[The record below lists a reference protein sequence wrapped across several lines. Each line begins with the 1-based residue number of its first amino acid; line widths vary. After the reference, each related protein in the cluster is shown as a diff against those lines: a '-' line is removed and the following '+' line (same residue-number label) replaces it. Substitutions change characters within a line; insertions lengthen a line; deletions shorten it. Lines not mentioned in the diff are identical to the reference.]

1 MRILVITQYFW
12 PEVFR
17 INEVVQAL
25 RDVGNDV
32 TVLTGQPNYPDG
44 VIHPG
49 YSMLSVRVDE
59 HQGLQIYR
67 VPLFPRGKGSG
78 VRLALNYLSFVVF
91 ASMLGPWLLRGRKFD
106 VVFVHGMSPILQAIP
121 GICLAWVKRAK
132 LVTWVQDLWP
142 ESLSVTG
149 FVRNKTM
156 LDAVGRVV
164 RWIYRSNDLLL
175 VQSRAF
181 IAPVGALAGTT
192 PVEYHPNPGEMAFG
206 ETVAAA
212 QPALQLLP
220 GFNVVFAGNLGIVQS
235 LGTIL
240 DAAEQLSDLP
250 DVRFV
255 LVGSGSR
262 DEWLAGEVLKRG
274 LGNLQLTGRF
284 PPDAMPGI
292 LSQASALLVTLVRDP
307 VMAQTIPSKVQAYLA
322 AGKPILA
329 ALDGEGADVI
339 RESAAGIACP
349 AEDATGLAD
358 AVRQLRRMSDSQR
371 ERLGVAGRSY
381 YQKHFEPR
389 ALANVLAARLERLV
403 GDRTGPSGPAHG
415 HAEGV
420 R

>member
-1 MRILVITQYFW
+1 MRILVVTQYFW

-17 INEVVQAL
+17 INEVAQSL
-25 RDVGNDV
+25 RDVGNDL
-32 TVLTGQPNYPDG
+32 TVLTGQPNYPG
-44 VIHPG
+44 GEIHPG
-49 YSMLSVRVDE
+49 YSMLSVRVQE
-59 HQGLQIYR
+59 HQGLQIHR
-67 VPLFPRGKGSG
+67 VPLLPRGRGSG
-78 VRLALNYLSFVVF
+78 LRLALNYLSFVVF
-91 ASMLGPWLLRGRKFD
+91 ASTVGPWLLRGKRFD
-106 VVFVHGMSPILQAIP
+106 VILVYGISPILQAIP
-121 GICLAWVKRAK
+121 GIFLARVKRAK

-149 FVRNKTM
+149 FVRNKTV
-156 LDAVGRVV
+156 LNAVGYVV
-164 RWIYRSNDLLL
+164 RWIYRHNDLLL

-181 IAPVGALAGTT
+181 VAPVSALAGST

-206 ETVAAA
+206 EKAAA
-212 QPALQLLP
+212 EQPALRLLP

-240 DAAEQLSDLP
+240 EAAEQLSDLP

-262 DEWLAGEVLKRG
+262 DEWLADEVARRG
-274 LGNLQLTGRF
+274 LANVQMAGRF

-292 LSQASALLVTLVRDP
+292 LAQASALLVTLVRDP

-329 ALDGEGADVI
+329 VLDGEGANVV
-339 RESAAGIACP
+339 REASAGIACS
-349 AEDATGLAD
+349 AEDAAGLAS
-358 AVRQLRRMSDSQR
+358 AVRELRRISDSQR

-389 ALANVLAARLERLV
+389 ALAIDLAARLERLV
-403 GDRTGPSGPAHG
+403 AERTSPGGPAHG
-415 HAEGV
+415 HAEGA

>member
-1 MRILVITQYFW
+1 
-12 PEVFR
+12 
-17 INEVVQAL
+17 
-25 RDVGNDV
+25 
-32 TVLTGQPNYPDG
+32 
-44 VIHPG
+44 
-49 YSMLSVRVDE
+49 
-59 HQGLQIYR
+59 
-67 VPLFPRGKGSG
+67 
-78 VRLALNYLSFVVF
+78 
-91 ASMLGPWLLRGRKFD
+91 
-106 VVFVHGMSPILQAIP
+106 MSPILQAIP
-121 GICLAWVKRAK
+121 GICLAWMKRAK

-156 LDAVGRVV
+156 LNAVGHVV

-181 IAPVGALAGTT
+181 VAPVGALAGAT
-192 PVEYHPNPGEMAFG
+192 PVEYHPNPGEMAFS
-206 ETVAAA
+206 ETAMAA
-212 QPALQLLP
+212 QPALRLLP

-240 DAAEQLSDLP
+240 EAAEQLSDLP

-262 DEWLAGEVLKRG
+262 DEWLADEVSRRG
-274 LGNLQLTGRF
+274 LANVQLAGRF

-329 ALDGEGADVI
+329 VLDGEGANVV
-339 RESAAGIACP
+339 RESCSRHRVFCGRCSWACECSTRV
-349 AEDATGLAD
+349 A
-358 AVRQLRRMSDSQR
+358 SD
-371 ERLGVAGRSY
+371 ERLAERATWGGGRSY

-389 ALANVLAARLERLV
+389 TLAIALAARLERLV
-403 GDRTGPSGPAHG
+403 AERTDPGGPAHG
-415 HAEGV
+415 HAEGA